1 VVAGDVEEGSAIAES
16 VLEAVEVVADAIE
29 GAKPLDEARCDLL
42 AESRWGSR
50 LELHSGRYRMLPHGG
65 RCHGILRTV
74 AIGMA
79 Y

>member
-1 VVAGDVEEGSAIAES
+1 VDHPRFIELREEE
-16 VLEAVEVVADAIE
+16 VLEAIKVVADVVE

-50 LELHSGRYRMLPHGG
+50 LELHSGRYHMLPHGG
-65 RCHGILRTV
+65 RYNGILRTV
-74 AIGMA
+74 AIGLA